1 MMDAK
6 GNVWGY
12 RNDLKQAGM
21 QRSFF
26 QALLFMHRGGVV
38 LALPGP
44 EILSQ
49 AVGLLLNYIGGL
61 LLGKGLLGYED
72 TYPEYYHANSD

>member
-1 MMDAK
+1 
-6 GNVWGY
+6 
-12 RNDLKQAGM
+12 M

-49 AVGLLLNYIGGL
+49 AVGILLNYVGGL
-61 LLGKGLLGYED
+61 LIGKGLLGYQD
-72 TYPEYYHANSD
+72 TYPEYYHENSD

>member
-1 MMDAK
+1 MINAK

-21 QRSFF
+21 QRSLF

-44 EILSQ
+44 ELLSQ
-49 AVGLLLNYIGGL
+49 VIGLLLNYIGGVFI
-61 LLGKGLLGYED
+61 GKGLLGYKD
-72 TYPEYYHANSD
+72 TYPEYYHESSN